1 MFLCTTIFLIK
12 NYAIDNS
19 MIQISVNYLNSCD
32 FSVSFQKNSILP
44 QGNRFCPAQILFVR
58 KHCWCHCME
67 IEAVVLVSKPYFQN
81 LIKS

>member
-32 FSVSFQKNSILP
+32 FSVSFQKIQSYLKGTASALP
-44 QGNRFCPAQILFVR
+44 KFFL
-58 KHCWCHCME
+58 
-67 IEAVVLVSKPYFQN
+67 
-81 LIKS
+81 